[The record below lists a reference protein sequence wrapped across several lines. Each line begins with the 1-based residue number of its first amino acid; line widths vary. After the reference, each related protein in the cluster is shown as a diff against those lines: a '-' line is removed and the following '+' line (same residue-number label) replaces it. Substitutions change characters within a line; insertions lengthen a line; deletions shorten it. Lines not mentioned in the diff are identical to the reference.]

1 MTGGVCECV
10 CVCSCVF
17 VCVCVGGRKS
27 ALDEEDKDRPRAGTS
42 STIFIGVA
50 SPWRPRAK
58 RPPGGH
64 MHELQLWFVRLC
76 AQM

>member
-1 MTGGVCECV
+1 MCV
-10 CVCSCVF
+10 C
-17 VCVCVGGRKS
+17 VCVCVGGGGGVVVCARNS
-27 ALDEEDKDRPRAGTS
+27 ALDGKDGDRPRAGTS

>member
-17 VCVCVGGRKS
+17 VCVWGGRKS
-27 ALDEEDKDRPRAGTS
+27 ALVEEDKDRPRAGTS
-42 STIFIGVA
+42 SAIFIGVA